1 MPRNPHPAIAR
12 QFWRA
17 SLRRTLLLL
26 SLVLLGLRALPA
38 DNPAPAAPAGP
49 TSADQ
54 VPSPPSHEPIRIG
67 FVDMDIVLQE
77 SKAVQEHV
85 GRVEDRLELKKR
97 DIDRKMTEHDRL
109 RESLQRQ
116 DSILTEEEKQ
126 RRIQRIEELKTEVED
141 LRYEANRVLRQ
152 SERGIIEPI
161 LDSVM
166 ETVQEVGRREGFDLV
181 LRGELVLYGAEAVD
195 LTDKVIEALDSKVIN
210 IPGLSDTP
218 ETRPGDTPT
227 SPGNPAP
234 EPSPAPADPLPL
246 IP

>member
-1 MPRNPHPAIAR
+1 
-12 QFWRA
+12 
-17 SLRRTLLLL
+17 
-26 SLVLLGLRALPA
+26 
-38 DNPAPAAPAGP
+38 
-49 TSADQ
+49 
-54 VPSPPSHEPIRIG
+54 
-67 FVDMDIVLQE
+67 MDIVLQE

-141 LRYEANRVLRQ
+141 LRYEANRLLRQ

-166 ETVQEVGRREGFDLV
+166 ETVREVGQREGFDLV
-181 LRGELVLYGAEAVD
+181 LRGELVLYGADAVD
-195 LTDKVIEALDSKVIN
+195 LTDRVIEALDSKVIA

-218 ETRPGDTPT
+218 ETRTGDTPT
-227 SPGNPAP
+227 SPGHPAP